1 MALILRG
8 SIYHLRKRV
17 PRRFRSVEPRPIIGV
32 SLHTDSP
39 GLASRKAAEV
49 WAHLIEGWESALRGE
64 TGGARARYDA
74 ARDIAQRRG
83 FSFMAAAAVA
93 ELPLADLVARVQA
106 IPMRANGAP
115 NQTIG
120 NALLGGVEQPGLTI
134 REALEEFWR
143 ITIDQLRG
151 KTPDQQRRWR
161 NPRIKAIEN
170 LVTVIGDKD
179 LASLSRADAKAF
191 RDWWNARID
200 SEGLSANS
208 ANKDLT
214 HVAHTFKVV
223 NEALGLGL
231 SLPFGKLSIKAT
243 EKGQRRP
250 FSDKWIKEVLLK
262 PGVLDGLNRQARTIV
277 LMCINTGARPS
288 EIAGLMKH
296 HVHLAGAVPYIEIVP
311 EGRQLKNAP
320 SARRIPLVGVSLE
333 AAKAYMPDAPEGD
346 KVFPAYFGKDK
357 LSAVVNKFLREN
369 GLLETPKHTL
379 YGLRHSFEDRMTAA
393 EPAWPERMKADL
405 FGHALSRQ
413 RYGDGASLE
422 HVHRR
427 LSEIAI

>member
-1 MALILRG
+1 MTLFLRG
-8 SIYHLRKRV
+8 STYHLRKRV
-17 PRRFRSVEPRPIIGV
+17 PLRFRSVESRPIIGV

-39 GLASRKAAEV
+39 RTAARKAEEV
-49 WAHLIEGWESALRGE
+49 WAHLVEGWEAALRGE
-64 TGGARARYDA
+64 TGDARARYEA

-83 FSFMAAAAVA
+83 FSFMAAPAVA
-93 ELPLADLVARVQA
+93 DLSLAVLLARVQA
-106 IPMRANGAP
+106 IPQRADGAP

-120 NALLGGVEQPGLTI
+120 NALLGGVAEPGLTI
-134 REALEEFWR
+134 REALDEFWK
-143 ITIDQLRG
+143 ISVDQVRG
-151 KTPDQQRRWR
+151 KTPDQERRWK

-170 LVTVIGDKD
+170 LVKVIGNKQLAD
-179 LASLSRADAKAF
+179 LTRADAKAF
-191 RDWWNARID
+191 RDWWNGRID
-200 SEGLSANS
+200 AEGLTANS
-208 ANKDLT
+208 ANKDFV
-214 HVAHTFKVV
+214 HAAHTFNVV
-223 NEALGLGL
+223 NESLGLGL
-231 SLPFGKLSIKAT
+231 SLPFGKLTIKAT

-250 FSDKWIKEVLLK
+250 FSDRWIRETLLK
-262 PGVLDGLNRQARTIV
+262 SGALDGLNQQARTIT

-296 HVHLAGAVPYIEIVP
+296 HVHLTGAVPYIEIVP

-320 SARRIPLVGVSLE
+320 SARRIPLVGVSLD
-333 AAKAYMPDAPEGD
+333 AAKAYMQTAPDGD
-346 KVFPAYFGKDK
+346 KSFPDYFGRDK
-357 LSAVVNKFLREN
+357 LSATVNKYLREN
-369 GLLETPKHTL
+369 GLLESPKHTL

-405 FGHALSRQ
+405 FGHALDRQ